1 MTKIMDRSNG
11 SRLPILL
18 VAPVL
23 IAACFALAFHSTL
36 NSLLNVWATSEDYS
50 HGFLII
56 PVSLYL
62 IWRKRQELAML
73 RIYSSKSGLA
83 IIVIS
88 LFLYLFS
95 KLGGIA
101 TLASLAMV
109 FTIWGIVV
117 YLYGYEVT
125 KRLAFPLFF
134 LFFMIPV
141 PSQIYASLTI
151 PLQLLVT
158 KISTIIL
165 AFTGMPVH
173 AEGNLVLLP
182 DNKLQVVNACSGLWS
197 MTSILTLSALFGYLM
212 LNSFWSKS
220 LLFLSGIPISIFVN
234 IIRIVLLAVLSHFFI
249 MDIGGEPFHSLMGV
263 TIFIFAFIFLFAFKG
278 LLSWTEKTMPSGS

>member
-1 MTKIMDRSNG
+1 MADR
-11 SRLPILL
+11 LQILL
-18 VAPVL
+18 VGPAL

-36 NSLLNVWATSEDYS
+36 SGLLNVWARSEDYS

-62 IWRKRQELAML
+62 IWRKRQELATL
-73 RIYSSKSGLA
+73 KIYSSKSGLA
-83 IIVIS
+83 IIVTS

-95 KLGGIA
+95 ILGGIA
-101 TLASLAMV
+101 TLASVAMV
-109 FTIWGIVV
+109 FTIFGIVI

-151 PLQLLVT
+151 TLQLLVT
-158 KISTIIL
+158 KISTMIL
-165 AFTGMPVH
+165 AFTGMPVL

-182 DNKLQVVNACSGLWS
+182 DNKLQVVNACSGLRS

-220 LLFLSGIPISIFVN
+220 LLFLSGIPVSIFIN
-234 IIRIVLLAVLSHFFI
+234 IIRIVLFAALSHFFT
-249 MDIGGEPFHSLMGV
+249 MDIGSEPFHSLLGV
-263 TIFIFAFIFLFAFKG
+263 TIFIFALIFLFAFKS
-278 LLSWTEKTMPSGS
+278 LLLWTEKAMPSGS

>member
-1 MTKIMDRSNG
+1 MADR
-11 SRLPILL
+11 LQILL
-18 VAPVL
+18 VGPAL

-36 NSLLNVWATSEDYS
+36 SDLLNVWARSEDYS

-62 IWRKRQELAML
+62 IWRKRQELATL
-73 RIYSSKSGLA
+73 KIYSSKSGLA
-83 IIVIS
+83 IIVAS

-95 KLGGIA
+95 ILGGIA
-101 TLASLAMV
+101 TLASVAMV
-109 FTIWGIVV
+109 FTIFGIVI

-134 LFFMIPV
+134 LFFMIPI

-151 PLQLLVT
+151 TLQLLVT
-158 KISTIIL
+158 KISTMIL
-165 AFTGMPVH
+165 AFTGMPVL

-182 DNKLQVVNACSGLWS
+182 NNKLQVVNACSGLRS

-220 LLFLSGIPISIFVN
+220 LLFLSGIPVSIFIN
-234 IIRIVLLAVLSHFFI
+234 IIRIVLLAVLSHFFT
-249 MDIGGEPFHSLMGV
+249 MDIGSEPFHSLIGV
-263 TIFIFAFIFLFAFKG
+263 TIFIFALIFLFAFKS
-278 LLSWTEKTMPSGS
+278 LLLWTEKAMPSGS

>member
-1 MTKIMDRSNG
+1 MNRSNG

-23 IAACFALAFHSTL
+23 IAACFVLVFHGRLSALFHT
-36 NSLLNVWATSEDYS
+36 WAANEDYS

-56 PVSLYL
+56 PISLYL
-62 IWRKRQELAML
+62 IWRMRQDLTTL
-73 RIYSSKSGLA
+73 KKYSSKSGLA

-88 LFLYLFS
+88 LFLYS
-95 KLGGIA
+95 VGVWGGIA
-101 TLASLAMV
+101 TLASVAMV
-109 FTIWGIVV
+109 FTIFGIVI

-134 LFFMIPV
+134 LLFMIPI

-158 KISTIIL
+158 KISTTIL

-182 DNKLQVVNACSGLWS
+182 NNKLQVVNACSGLRS
-197 MTSILTLSALFGYLM
+197 MISILTLSALFGHLM
-212 LNSFWSKS
+212 LNSFWSKFC
-220 LLFLSGIPISIFVN
+220 LLLSGIPISIFVN
-234 IIRIVLLAVLSHFFI
+234 IIRIILLAVLSNFFT
-249 MDIGGEPFHSLMGV
+249 MDISSEPFHSLMGV
-263 TIFIFAFIFLFAFKG
+263 TIFILAFIFLFAFKSV
-278 LLSWTEKTMPSGS
+278 LSWIEKTTPSES

>member
-1 MTKIMDRSNG
+1 MADR
-11 SRLPILL
+11 LQILL
-18 VAPVL
+18 VGPAL

-36 NSLLNVWATSEDYS
+36 SGLLNVWARSEDYS

-56 PVSLYL
+56 PISLYL
-62 IWRKRQELAML
+62 IWRKRQELATL
-73 RIYSSKSGLA
+73 KIYSSKSGLA
-83 IIVIS
+83 IIVTS

-95 KLGGIA
+95 ILGGIA
-101 TLASLAMV
+101 TLASVAMV
-109 FTIWGIVV
+109 FTIFGIVI

-151 PLQLLVT
+151 TLQLLVT
-158 KISTIIL
+158 KISTMIL
-165 AFTGMPVH
+165 AFTGMPVL

-182 DNKLQVVNACSGLWS
+182 NNKLRVVNACSGLRS

-212 LNSFWSKS
+212 LNSFWSKF

-234 IIRIVLLAVLSHFFI
+234 IIRIVLLAVLSHFFT
-249 MDIGGEPFHSLMGV
+249 MDIGSEPFHSLMGI
-263 TIFIFAFIFLFAFKG
+263 TIFIFAISFLFAFKS
-278 LLSWTEKTMPSGS
+278 LLSWTEKATSSGS